1 MKLRSVVAIV
11 SAISMLCFSSC
22 SSSDK
27 DKSELRNKLSYS
39 DTAVYQ
45 WCDAYLDYN
54 FDVCDNKTWSQDSKL
69 SGYYS
74 SDQFFSTE
82 LSIPLYQAVLRR
94 SADSIVSIESIPTS
108 EDTDTTNSDIQYCL
122 RVTYKPF
129 AKKSIN
135 LDLKV
140 YKSICDDYLSGRLNK
155 QEFDSKVEDWIVQ
168 SLEENLQYSETES
181 SFSFMMLETEE
192 NGRFV
197 VKNSSEFCKT
207 LIKEQG
213 MLPVVKNFEAKFK
226 EEFDSVTETYLSA

>member
-1 MKLRSVVAIV
+1 MRLRLVSTAVAF
-11 SAISMLCFSSC
+11 SLLCLTSC
-22 SSSDK
+22 SKSDK
-27 DKSELRNKLSYS
+27 DASSSRNKLSYS

-54 FDVCDNKTWSQDSKL
+54 FDACDNKTSSQSNKL
-69 SGYYS
+69 SGYYA

-82 LSIPLYQAVLRR
+82 LSIPLYQAVLRK
-94 SADSIVSIESIPTS
+94 SADSIVAIESVPT
-108 EDTDTTNSDIQYCL
+108 DTDTEVSDSDIQYCL

-129 AKKSIN
+129 AKTSIN
-135 LDLKV
+135 LDVKG
-140 YKSICDDYLSGRLNK
+140 YRSICDDYLSGGLNK

-168 SLEENLQYSETES
+168 SLEENLQYSEAES

-207 LIKEQG
+207 LMKKQG
-213 MLPVVKNFEAKFK
+213 MIPIIKNFEVKFK
-226 EEFDSVTETYLSA
+226 EEFERVTETYLSA